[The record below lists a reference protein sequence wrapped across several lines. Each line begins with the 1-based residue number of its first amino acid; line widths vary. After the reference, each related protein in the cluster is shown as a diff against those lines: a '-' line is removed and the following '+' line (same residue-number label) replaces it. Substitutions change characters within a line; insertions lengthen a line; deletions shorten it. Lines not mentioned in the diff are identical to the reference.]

1 MTADNATPLP
11 ASLDDADLVP
21 WLVILDYGDNDVIGS
36 KESWAILAPAY
47 AEKANA
53 VRALVRTK
61 VTDGVVESF
70 AAIADGSN
78 RRIPE
83 IVSVVMGAK

>member
-1 MTADNATPLP
+1 MTADNTPPLP
-11 ASLDDADLVP
+11 ASLADADLVP
-21 WLVILDYGDNDVIGS
+21 WLVILDYGDTQPMDM
-36 KESWAILAPAY
+36 EHSWRILAPAY
-47 AEKANA
+47 AEKAAA